1 MTEPTGGDHD
11 RSALGERTVDRRG
24 DPLLSV
30 TDLETHYPITEGW
43 LRREVG
49 RVRAVDGVSVDVY
62 EGETLGLVGES
73 GSGKTTLAHSL
84 LGLEAPTAG
93 TIRFDGDR
101 VGELT
106 GAAKRA
112 FRRRVQLI
120 VQDPNDAFN
129 PRLQVGTAVAEPL
142 ALNGMDDAER
152 RQAIVEDVLE
162 RVGLAADDTG
172 RYPHEFSDGEK
183 QRLAIARALV
193 VDPDLLVADEPT
205 SALDARVQSD
215 ILALLDEVRRAFDV
229 SILCISHD
237 IDVVRR
243 FCDRVAVMYLGEI
256 VERGPVDAV
265 LERPAHPYTKVLL
278 DSVPSLDPSDRDLP
292 APLTDTIP
300 DPADPPSGCRFHT
313 RCPAVIGPED
323 ADLSTD
329 QWERLAALRFTVQVG
344 ELPARIDGD
353 GTTSETVVRETFDL
367 PDDLADER
375 IESGVDDAVAALA
388 DGDLDRARERLA
400 AVLPSVCEQQ
410 VPATVEIDGRP
421 VQCHRADPEFD
432 AAPRPWNR

>member
-323 ADLSTD
+323 ADMSTD